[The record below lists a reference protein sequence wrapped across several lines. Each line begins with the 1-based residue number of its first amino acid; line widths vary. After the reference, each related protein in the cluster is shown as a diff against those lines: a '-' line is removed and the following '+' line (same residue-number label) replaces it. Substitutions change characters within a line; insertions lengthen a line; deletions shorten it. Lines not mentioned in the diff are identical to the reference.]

1 MMTPFTFHGSHNR
14 SVDAKGRFN
23 LPLQFRVAGEDKY
36 MVSWGVSGVLTLS
49 PYSVWVSNF
58 NRMRALEAT
67 DELRDF
73 LREISRTSR
82 VVEPDLQGRVAVTAE
97 LLSPV
102 GIDRKISIIGM
113 GNYMELWDPKTLDQL
128 DSGIEKLSPKL
139 MNEFFR

>member
-1 MMTPFTFHGSHNR
+1 MITPFTFHGSHNR

-23 LPLQFRVAGEDKY
+23 LPLPFRVAGEDKY

-128 DSGIEKLSPKL
+128 DSGTEKLSPKL